1 MLDQDSSFYLIC
13 LNILITCFLKN
24 VWILKGEDLCLSL
37 LGVKGLMKCILNECC
52 KSKAHQNKGIYQ
64 EPMRDQSTNKQTDQS
79 AGNLLRTGF
88 PAQIGLET
96 SVIFLH
102 QSQSEV

>member
-52 KSKAHQNKGIYQ
+52 KSKAHQNKGIYISGAN
-64 EPMRDQSTNKQTDQS
+64 ERSKYKQ
-79 AGNLLRTGF
+79 AN
-88 PAQIGLET
+88 
-96 SVIFLH
+96 
-102 QSQSEV
+102 

>member
-1 MLDQDSSFYLIC
+1 
-13 LNILITCFLKN
+13 
-24 VWILKGEDLCLSL
+24 
-37 LGVKGLMKCILNECC
+37 MKCILIECC

-79 AGNLLRTGF
+79 AGKPHLLTDWLRN
-88 PAQIGLET
+88 QCD
-96 SVIFLH
+96 FLH